1 MTDVMNSVPELR
13 TDYVRRDVAGEC
25 IVWSPVAA
33 EPAVLDPVA
42 TVMLSVI
49 DGEASIG
56 QLATEVHEEVGVP
69 FDVALRQ
76 VTQTVQLL
84 DGAGMLTSSPTLLP
98 AEAATRRQLF
108 PNPPNP

>member
-1 MTDVMNSVPELR
+1 MTDVMNRVPELR
-13 TDYVRRDVAGEC
+13 RDYVRRDIAGEC

-42 TVMLSVI
+42 TVMLNVI
-49 DGEASIG
+49 DGDASIA

-76 VTQTVQLL
+76 VAQIVQLL
-84 DGAGMLTSSPTLLP
+84 DGAGMLTSSITLP
-98 AEAATRRQLF
+98 PEEAAARRQLF

>member
-1 MTDVMNSVPELR
+1 M
-13 TDYVRRDVAGEC
+13 RRDVEGEC
-25 IVWSPVAA
+25 VVWSPVAA

-42 TVMLSVI
+42 TVMLDVI
-49 DGEASIG
+49 DGDASIG
-56 QLATEVHEEVGVP
+56 QLATEVHEEIGVP

-84 DGAGMLTSSPTLLP
+84 DGAGMLTSSLTLP
-98 AEAATRRQLF
+98 PEEAAARRQLF